1 MASQLYAM
9 FPDETTQYVDAVLKR
24 NGEDVPKAA
33 DDLLSGASSEAAR
46 KRSNKKAKKGDAKV
60 QQLMDKDFKPEPAEA
75 PFQVAKHTPMQAV
88 KSLLSGFEAGGDSS
102 RVDDDGIAVVDRNNA
117 GTGPPVKPPTRSA
130 KQKQKQKSKAVAAPL
145 SSSSAR
151 LLSAP
156 DTIAECMDVDNNEAA
171 DVESGAAAAAGPPIK
186 PTTHTAKQKQKPKLK
201 WKQKQKLKAVAQSQT
216 SPSSSPNFLHWMP
229 PGLLSFS
236 GQMFSAMPP
245 MGIVYGAAWGALPQH
260 VPPRAPRPRAV
271 ELLDDGAL
279 MRIVERA
286 EGAVREMELQIAEQK
301 AEPPAISA
309 EDQQQLVALYDDM
322 IERFDVREYQQKHGM
337 QPYESTVCALEAGQL
352 VPVYFANVQYNSIFY
367 RKALSMA
374 GLRNL
379 ILCGRE
385 IFAELKAQ
393 LFASDPSKYTGAGGL
408 NRMKRMTGNMVDLD
422 TVVLRCN
429 DPTTLETINKM
440 NKAKGNR
447 VYANVQEF
455 AHSRQAAE
463 MAVAAALPLLEGFVK
478 EFGLTK
484 AQQKTRRV
492 QTSQVDAGKI
502 PVAHDNSSRGK
513 WPLWQYINAGVNTMH
528 VNVPNMADIIGAL
541 LRAPFAA
548 LRAYLRCKDLPEELA
563 RFYED
568 GISDSCFNG
577 KWKALEEFNAGLDK
591 QGSITQ
597 ILADL
602 QAKHQSVFTAQFFDA
617 DDRKHT
623 KEIREMVRL
632 AKGVCARDRSGATRP
647 ITKADVRAWVNDPA
661 VEI

>member
-24 NGEDVPKAA
+24 NGGDVSKAA
-33 DDLLSGASSEAAR
+33 DDLLSGALSEA
-46 KRSNKKAKKGDAKV
+46 SGNKKAKTGDPKV
-60 QQLMDKDFKPEPAEA
+60 HQLMDMGFKRVRAEA
-75 PFQVAKHTPMQAV
+75 ALHAAGHNVEMALNL
-88 KSLLSGFEAGGDSS
+88 LLSGFDKGTDYMDVDNEAEDVDS
-102 RVDDDGIAVVDRNNA
+102 GAAAVAVA
-117 GTGPPVKPPTRSA
+117 TPPVKPPTHTA
-130 KQKQKQKSKAVAAPL
+130 KQKQKQKSKAAAK
-145 SSSSAR
+145 SQGMCGSSSAVPPV
-151 LLSAP
+151 AP
-156 DTIAECMDVDNNEAA
+156 
-171 DVESGAAAAAGPPIK
+171 S
-186 PTTHTAKQKQKPKLK
+186 
-201 WKQKQKLKAVAQSQT
+201 
-216 SPSSSPNFLHWMP
+216 FLHSMP
-229 PGLLSFS
+229 PGLPSFS

-602 QAKHQSVFTAQFFDA
+602 QAKHQSIFTGQFFDE
-617 DDRKHT
+617 DDDEHT
-623 KEIREMVRL
+623 NEIREMVRL
-632 AKGVCARDRSGATRP
+632 AACLSGRDKSGRTRP
-647 ITKADVRAWVNDPA
+647 ITQADVQAWVNDPA